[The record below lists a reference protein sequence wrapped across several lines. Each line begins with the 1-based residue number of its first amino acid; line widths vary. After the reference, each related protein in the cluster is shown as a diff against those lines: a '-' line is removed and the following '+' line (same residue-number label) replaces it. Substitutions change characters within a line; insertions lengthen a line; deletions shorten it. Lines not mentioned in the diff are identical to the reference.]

1 LRIEGWV
8 FGFGDRDSGSR
19 VLVSFRGWGCGFQ
32 GLGLRSRSGLGF
44 GLWGLGSA
52 SGCGVRV

>member
-1 LRIEGWV
+1 V